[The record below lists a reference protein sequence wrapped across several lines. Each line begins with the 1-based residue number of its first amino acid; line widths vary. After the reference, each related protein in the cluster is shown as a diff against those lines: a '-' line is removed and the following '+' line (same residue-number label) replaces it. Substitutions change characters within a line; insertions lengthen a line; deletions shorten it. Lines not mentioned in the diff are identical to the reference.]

1 MSIIAL
7 VGGRVLEGRQLR
19 TTSILIEGERIARV
33 DGGAPPPGAR
43 ILDVAGLTVVPG
55 LIDVHTHPTSPA
67 AMAHYVRAG
76 VTSIRF
82 AGTPLGAAADLRRRV
97 ASGALPG
104 PRIFSCG
111 PILDEPP
118 GAWADSTMHVSGP
131 DDARKAAL
139 HAIEAEADALRVAQR
154 VRPATLAA
162 IADAAHERGV
172 PLTGQTWTTSVREA
186 VRAGMDGVEN
196 TARLPE
202 DPRLGADW
210 VEDYSSVGHR
220 LARLVSL
227 WRTSPQGAIDEVL
240 GLMLERGTDWAP
252 ELCSFGHWAGLT
264 DGPVTAVPGY
274 TLLSADEKAAIPRS
288 RARTA
293 EGWTDTD
300 RDNARAA
307 IERIQAALG
316 LFQRRGGS
324 IAVGTDV
331 HPGALFFHLELGYLS
346 GAGLDNGAVIAAATE
361 GGARALRRSADLGAI
376 EPGRLADLVV
386 VEGDPLRD
394 LAALARVR
402 HTMVGGRLVVEDQIA
417 GRTGASRD

>member
-1 MSIIAL
+1 MGVIAV
-7 VGGRVLEGRQLR
+7 VGGRVLDGRQLR
-19 TTSILIEGERIARV
+19 TANVLIEGERIARV
-33 DGGAPPPGAR
+33 DGGTPPPAAR

-55 LIDVHTHPTSPA
+55 LIDVHTHPTTPA

-76 VTSIRF
+76 VTGVRF

-97 ASGALPG
+97 ASGAVPG

-118 GAWADSTMHVSGP
+118 GAWAESTMHVSGP
-131 DDARKAAL
+131 DDARKAAI
-139 HAIEAEADALRVAQR
+139 HAIDAEADALLVAQR
-154 VRPATLAA
+154 VRPATLGA
-162 IADAAHERGV
+162 IAEVAHERGV
-172 PLTGQTWTTSVREA
+172 PLTGQTWATSVREA

-202 DPRLGADW
+202 DSRLGPDW
-210 VEDYSSVGHR
+210 VEGYSSVGHR

-227 WRTSPQGAIDEVL
+227 WRTAPQGAIDEVV
-240 GLMLERGTDWAP
+240 GLMLERRIDWAP
-252 ELCSFGHWAGLT
+252 ELCSFGHWAGFT

-274 TLLSADEKAAIPRS
+274 TLLSKEEKAAIPRS

-293 EGWTDTD
+293 EGWTDAD

-307 IERIQAALG
+307 IERIQTELG
-316 LFQRRGGS
+316 LYHRRGGP

-331 HPGALFFHLELGYLS
+331 HPGGLFYHLELSYLA
-346 GAGLDNGAVIAAATE
+346 GAGLDNCEVIAAATV
-361 GGARALRRSADLGAI
+361 GGARALRRSAELGAI

-386 VEGDPLRD
+386 VEGEPLRD
-394 LAALARVR
+394 LGALARVR
-402 HTMVGGRLVVEDQIA
+402 HTMVGGRLVVEN
-417 GRTGASRD
+417 GRLAA

>member
-1 MSIIAL
+1 VDIIAV
-7 VGGRVLEGRQLR
+7 VGGRVLEGPQLR
-19 TTSILIEGERIARV
+19 AATVVIEGERVVRV
-33 DGGAPPPGAR
+33 DGGPRPPAAR
-43 ILDVAGLTVVPG
+43 ILDATGLTVLAG
-55 LIDVHTHPTSPA
+55 LIDVHTHPPTPA
-67 AMAHYVRAG
+67 AMAAYVRAG
-76 VTSIRF
+76 ITSVRF
-82 AGTPLGAAADLRRRV
+82 AGTPLGAAVNLRRRV

-118 GAWADSTMHVSGP
+118 GAWAESTRHVSGP
-131 DDARKAAL
+131 DDARKAAID
-139 HAIEAEADALRVAQR
+139 AIDGEADALLVAQR
-154 VRPATLAA
+154 VRPATLRA
-162 IADAAHERGV
+162 IAEAAHERGV

-202 DPRLGADW
+202 DPRLDADW
-210 VEDYSSVGHR
+210 VEGYTSVGHR

-227 WRTSPQGAIDEVL
+227 WRTAPQGAIDEVL

-274 TLLSADEKAAIPRS
+274 ALLSEEEKAAIPRS

-293 EGWTDTD
+293 EGWTDVD
-300 RDNARAA
+300 RDNAGAA
-307 IERIQAALG
+307 IERIQAAVG
-316 LFQRRGGS
+316 FYNRRGGRL
-324 IAVGTDV
+324 AVGTDV
-331 HPGALFFHLELGYLS
+331 HPGGLFYHLELRYLA
-346 GAGLDNGAVIAAATE
+346 GAGLDNSEVIAAATV
-361 GGARALRRSADLGAI
+361 GGARALRRLADLGTL
-376 EPGRLADLVV
+376 EPGRLADLIV

-402 HTMVGGRLVVEDQIA
+402 HTVVGGRLVVES
-417 GRTGASRD
+417 GRLAA